1 MDSVLF
7 HPIPTAMAVV
17 TILWAIAEAISARR
31 ARLARALVRARRPRG
46 RR

>member
-17 TILWAIAEAISARR
+17 MVFWALADAISARR
-31 ARLARALVRARRPRG
+31 AKRARVPVRARRERG